1 MAGVVARQSL
11 TATVVTYLG
20 VAIGFLT
27 TFFVQTRYLTEE
39 QVGLVR
45 LLIEVSTLI
54 STFAL
59 LGLSTSLNRYFPY
72 YHTEHPEHSG
82 RVVQT
87 HRGFFGLV
95 MGVALLGIALVL
107 PLYILPRSW
116 IEGQLL
122 ERSALFLDY
131 YWSVIPL
138 FISIALWTVAELY
151 TVQMLRLV
159 VPKGIKELLLRVL
172 LLLSY
177 LFYAMGWMSFTAVVH
192 GVVLSYALCMA
203 LSFCYLSRL
212 APLTF
217 SRDALSPPPAV
228 RRGFVRFSA
237 IALLATAGTTLA
249 GRMDIFMLAFIDYG
263 GLVSVGIFTIAFFL
277 VSMMEIP
284 TRAIISI
291 ATARFS
297 LLMGQGNWQ
306 AVSTLYRQVGFY
318 QCLTAAIL
326 YCLIGCNLNELFL
339 IMPNGEAY
347 RGAEDVF
354 LVLGLSKLI
363 EVLCT
368 AAHPILNNSRHY
380 YWSLIYTLM
389 LCLLAFGFNLV
400 LIPKWGTLGA
410 ATATGLTTTLGYAL
424 LLIVLGRYYALHPF
438 SWRLLVI
445 PLLMWLL
452 FVVGLNVPT
461 LGNPYIDICLR
472 SGVMLTLASLAL
484 LLLPIVPEA
493 KELLINKLGIKR

>member
-20 VAIGFLT
+20 VAVGFLT

-45 LLIEVSTLI
+45 LLIEVATLI

-72 YHTEHPEHSG
+72 YHTEQPEHSG
-82 RVVQT
+82 RLVQT
-87 HRGFFGLV
+87 HRGFFSLV
-95 MGVALLGIALVL
+95 LGVALLGITLAL
-107 PLYILPRSW
+107 PLYILPRGW
-116 IEGQLL
+116 IEGRLL

-138 FISIALWTVAELY
+138 FISITLWTVAELY

-159 VPKGIKELLLRVL
+159 VPKGIRELLLRIL
-172 LLLSY
+172 LLLAY
-177 LFYAMGWMSFTAVVH
+177 LFYAMGWMSFTAVVYA
-192 GVVLSYALCMA
+192 VVLSYALCMV
-203 LSFCYLSRL
+203 LSFCYLSHCT
-212 APLTF
+212 PLTL
-217 SRDALSPPPAV
+217 SLEALSPPPAV
-228 RRGFVRFSA
+228 SEGFVRYSA
-237 IALLATAGTTLA
+237 IALLATAGTILA
-249 GRMDIFMLAFIDYG
+249 GRMDIFMLAFIHYD
-263 GLVSVGIFTIAFFL
+263 GLVSVGVFTIAFFL
-277 VSMMEIP
+277 VSIMEIP

-306 AVSTLYRQVGFY
+306 GVSQLYRQVGFY
-318 QCLTAAIL
+318 QCLTASIL

-354 LVLGLSKLI
+354 YVLGLSKLI

-380 YWSLIYTLM
+380 YWSLIYTLV
-389 LCLLAFGFNLV
+389 LCALAFGFNLA
-400 LIPKWGTLGA
+400 LIPMWGTLGA

-424 LLIVLGRYYALHPF
+424 LLIVLGRCYGLHPF
-438 SWRLLVI
+438 SWRLLSI
-445 PLLMWLL
+445 PALMALL
-452 FVVGLNVPT
+452 FCVGLNIPT
-461 LGNPYIDICLR
+461 LGNPYLDVCLR
-472 SGVMLTLASLAL
+472 SGAMLAVALLAL

-493 KELLINKLGIKR
+493 KELLTDKLGIKL